1 MKLQVFHRTRH
12 LYAGSVRESFNE
24 TRLQP
29 PDTEGQRRHS
39 FILKVLPTSRLR
51 HYLDFYLNCV
61 HVFEVA
67 EPHNELTVEATSIVT
82 TSQPPVL
89 PDHGQLAPLS
99 SMDACLR
106 MERCYDFL
114 QPTHYVSLTSEVR
127 HFAEEEKG
135 ESDAWRLALTLM
147 GKVFREFSYE
157 SAATTVNTTVSEVM
171 RLRRGVC
178 QDFAHVMLGLCRAR
192 KIPARYVSG
201 YFYNGPVGQ
210 LRGAQASHAWVE
222 VFLLEHGW
230 RGLDPTNNQLVDERY
245 VKVAIGRDYADVSPL
260 KGTYRGPVGKQLD
273 VTVLVSLVD

>member
-39 FILKVLPTSRLR
+39 FILKVLPSSRLR

-82 TSQPPVL
+82 TSEQPLL
-89 PDHGQLAPLS
+89 PDDGQLAPLS

-114 QPTHYVSLTSEVR
+114 QPTHYVAMSSEVR
-127 HFAEEEKG
+127 YFAEDEMIDT
-135 ESDAWRLALTLM
+135 DAWQLALSLM
-147 GKVFREFSYE
+147 RKVHREISYE
-157 SAATTVNTTVSEVM
+157 PLSTNVHTTTADVM
-171 RLRRGVC
+171 RLRTPGPTWIFRGRR
-178 QDFAHVMLGLCRAR
+178 LSSSRWR
-192 KIPARYVSG
+192 PA
-201 YFYNGPVGQ
+201 GPPAG
-210 LRGAQASHAWVE
+210 RGA
-222 VFLLEHGW
+222 G
-230 RGLDPTNNQLVDERY
+230 G
-245 VKVAIGRDYADVSPL
+245 GRSAGAGRRS
-260 KGTYRGPVGKQLD
+260 
-273 VTVLVSLVD
+273 